1 MGMRACY
8 MEISEEKLQKLLDSD
23 DLLEDIEA
31 LSEEEDNNEI
41 DIDKMWDALHFLLT
55 GVSAIEPIED
65 DPHSEFI
72 VGEIAIG
79 EEDFIAYTTPR
90 RVKEIAGIV
99 NEINFDDY
107 LEKFDMQKCKEA
119 DLYPDIWDYDD
130 EKEEIMEE
138 LSDYFETLK
147 KFYRAVAEHGNAVLV
162 SIC

>member
-55 GVSAIEPIED
+55 GASADHLENNLR
-65 DPHSEFI
+65 SNMV
-72 VGEIAIG
+72 VGHTVID
-79 EEDFIAYTTPR
+79 EENLLAYTSSAK
-90 RVKEIAGIV
+90 VKEIVEEIAGI
-99 NEINFDDY
+99 NFTSI
-107 LEKFDMQKCKEA
+107 LAGFDMQKCKDAEI
-119 DLYPDIWDYDD
+119 YPDIWDD
-130 EKEEIMEE
+130 EEDKEDIMED
-138 LSDYFETLK
+138 LSDSFDQLK
-147 KFYRAVAEHGNAVLV
+147 QLYRTAAEHRNGVLV

>member
-1 MGMRACY
+1 MGMCACY

-65 DPHSEFI
+65 DPRSEFI
-72 VGEIAIG
+72 VGEIVAD
-79 EEDFIAYTTPR
+79 EEDFIAYTTPQ

-99 NEINFDDY
+99 NEKNFDDY
-107 LEKFDMQKCKEA
+107 LEQFDMQKCKEA